1 MVCNAGSTAIS
12 NGLYMF
18 VYPEP
23 LLSLNGPTS
32 ACVNSTGH
40 LYTTEPGMTNYAW
53 SISGGTITAGGGA
66 ADHNAVVTWT
76 DVGQQTIS
84 INYANPQGCSA
95 RVPVQLQ
102 VDVTS
107 GLAPGWPGVVNGP
120 SYVAFNQTKTYSV
133 APVSNALGYVW
144 QIPPGTVMISGANTN
159 TIVVDFP
166 AATATSGPISVHGV
180 NSCGNGPASPVLMVT
195 LGPAVPDT
203 VYLGNLTFG
212 SGMTSCFNALET
224 IIVAGQGTWFS
235 VENGASVTLISGK
248 RILIQPTTH
257 LYTGAYFHA
266 YITPDHQYCGS
277 LPQSMVAVN
286 TGGESFPEIADDPHF
301 RVWPNP
307 TGGEFTLEVTGLSPQ
322 ERTCFEMY
330 DLQGVRI
337 RDFSELTNGSFRFSL
352 NDKPRGLYLIK
363 LVHASGTDL
372 IRLIKD

>member
-1 MVCNAGSTAIS
+1 
-12 NGLYMF
+12 
-18 VYPEP
+18 
-23 LLSLNGPTS
+23 
-32 ACVNSTGH
+32 
-40 LYTTEPGMTNYAW
+40 
-53 SISGGTITAGGGA
+53 
-66 ADHNAVVTWT
+66 
-76 DVGQQTIS
+76 
-84 INYANPQGCSA
+84 
-95 RVPVQLQ
+95 
-102 VDVTS
+102 VTS